1 MQQGRGWSI
10 YRAWG
15 KPSDLGAAR
24 PTSHTHC
31 AELRLGHQEQKLLP
45 GRNGELKLAHR
56 TTFGEASLKL
66 GARTKNTCIEAPA
79 EARRAGVVV
88 ATHGGLPGGEA
99 GGAKGVPDGL
109 RH

>member
-1 MQQGRGWSI
+1 MVYIWSL
-10 YRAWG
+10 G
-15 KPSDLGAAR
+15 KAFR
-24 PTSHTHC
+24 PWRC
-31 AELRLGHQEQKLLP
+31 EAYLAYPLRELRLGHQEQKLLP

-66 GARTKNTCIEAPA
+66 GARTKNTGIEAPA
-79 EARRAGVVV
+79 ETRRAGVVV

>member
-66 GARTKNTCIEAPA
+66 GARTKNTGIEAPA